1 MNFCCSYLLYT
12 LPIVRF
18 GFGYEQQ
25 HKCINKYRKIK
36 TQLYLLIKKNME
48 EERTFFQTLRQFLK
62 GNLDFDDL
70 ALSDKLIDKINKRHP
85 KSETEL
91 IIDFGSD
98 KKLMELLDLSE
109 DDIWFE
115 GVVNSPYSD
124 YEFHSYDSG
133 KEDFKEGYN
142 VYNWL
147 NEENLELLKTISKF
161 IVPMEFDLNNGEFVS
176 ELSSKLLKIFPSETE
191 DIIDDFVL
199 EKNREMR
206 QAASDS
212 INKELEDF
220 MSNLDIE
227 FWQKFES
234 IVIKVIDLYGWYA
247 RLGYLDASLEEII
260 EKIFATNKKHLGG
273 WYESTWEYQNDEFFD
288 DKSFNYYTNTKLEKI
303 YEKIQEYAE
312 DNEIIF
318 SEFSE
323 MIDRVSKKFKLMMW
337 HDLPKNKN
345 VQFLIDGFDISDGT
359 ISLRLMKKGTMQ
371 QVKRKLTEENF
382 NHLLYQP
389 SLFNFDE
396 LE

>member
-1 MNFCCSYLLYT
+1 
-12 LPIVRF
+12 
-18 GFGYEQQ
+18 
-25 HKCINKYRKIK
+25 
-36 TQLYLLIKKNME
+36 ME

-70 ALSDKLIDKINKRHP
+70 AFSDKLIDTINKKHP

-98 KKLMELLDLSE
+98 EKLMDLMNLSE

-124 YEFHSYDSG
+124 YEFSSYDSG
-133 KEDFKEGYN
+133 REDFKEGYN

-161 IVPMEFDLNNGEFVS
+161 IVPMEFDLKNAEFIT
-176 ELSSKLLKIFPSETE
+176 ELSSKLLEMFPSETD
-191 DIIDDFVL
+191 DIIDNFIL

-206 QAASDS
+206 QAASEE
-212 INKELEDF
+212 INKELDDF
-220 MSNLDIE
+220 VSSLDIE
-227 FWQKFES
+227 FWSKMDS
-234 IVIKVIDLYGWYA
+234 IVIKAIDLYGWYA
-247 RLGYLDASLEEII
+247 RIGSLDASLEEII
-260 EKIFATNKKHLGG
+260 EKIFATNKNNIGG
-273 WYESTWEYQNDEFFD
+273 WYDNSWEYQNDEFFD
-288 DKSFNYYTNTKLEKI
+288 DKSFNDYANIELEKI
-303 YEKIQEYAE
+303 YGKIQEYAE
-312 DNEIIF
+312 DNELIF
-318 SEFSE
+318 NEFSE
-323 MIDRVSKKFKLMMW
+323 IINRVSKKFNPMKW

-345 VQFLIDGFDISDGT
+345 IRFLIDGFDISDGT

-371 QVKRKLTEENF
+371 QVRRKLSEENF
-382 NHLLYQP
+382 NYLLYQP